1 MCATTLGFPR
11 HRSQTSSWTRHCV
24 RKNTPASH
32 SGPGRP
38 VVVLVWSAAR
48 DVWEVIDT
56 LLIVRDAEPELAD
69 DALIRAR
76 LGLRGDEDRSVGLW
90 LGEPAFR

>member
-1 MCATTLGFPR
+1 MDEALRTEEHPGITFR
-11 HRSQTSSWTRHCV
+11 
-24 RKNTPASH
+24 A
-32 SGPGRP
+32 GPTGRRAG
-38 VVVLVWSAAR
+38 LVGGP